1 VEGYD
6 GRKEKPVLIAGRIS
20 PLSRGHTMNTGK
32 VERVE
37 MEKPF
42 RDPNEKSE
50 RSKQKPR
57 GGEERRIHAMS
68 VVACKCT
75 EDIIHER
82 CQVADATRRNGISK
96 AGRSNLGMTTTMM
109 RAAAVRSSSLSPS
122 FATIAEI
129 GRDTDQR

>member
-1 VEGYD
+1 
-6 GRKEKPVLIAGRIS
+6 
-20 PLSRGHTMNTGK
+20 MNTGK

-37 MEKPF
+37 TEKPF
-42 RDPNEKSE
+42 RDLNEKSE
-50 RSKQKPR
+50 RSKQEPR
-57 GGEERRIHAMS
+57 GEEEGERRIRVMS

-82 CQVADATRRNGISK
+82 CQVAGATRRNGISK

-109 RAAAVRSSSLSPS
+109 RAAAARSPSLSSS